1 MESGPFNRRSW
12 ATQSLR
18 VTAKELSLV
27 GGKGRSNAIAERFS
41 KYQKAAEESSGER
54 KKGSYEGSAASMRS
68 SNLNALKKR
77 WEQAGN
83 LEPGKPSP
91 ASSGSRGPPS
101 ALARQASNGEQP
113 PPLKSPGLPTVK
125 EVPPQTNGVQRH
137 SADRPDRRGMDR
149 DELTRNTRPA
159 KPEEQAPTSPRGS
172 SEKPKVPLN
181 NLKMRFEKTEE
192 TTGKAGRTILR
203 STSSDD
209 MEPQHGLSDR
219 ALEKQ
224 SLREKMAKYQAAVSK
239 QASPRAGV
247 APKVTPAKASTPAS
261 QNHTPVPDSIN
272 DGAERPKASR
282 TFSPPVKES
291 CVACRK
297 TVYPLERLVAHKQ
310 VYHKSCFRCVHC
322 SAKLSLG
329 NYASL
334 HGSVYCKPHFSQLFK
349 AKGNYDEGFGHRPHK
364 ELWEPRADGE
374 EGEEEVKARSE
385 PAKPAAATRPADAP
399 PAAAPAEEDSAPVK
413 VTDITAKLETRVQR
427 HVGEKLPASEKPAE
441 TRRLRVAWPPP
452 SSDEGRPAAGELSPV
467 TEGAPSV
474 RAWKAK
480 WPPEDDV
487 PPSSFQSSERAELKS
502 LRRSSSMK
510 ERSRPFTLTAKPTP
524 APNLEPRRPRK
535 PLLEWRASLE
545 ERNSSEEPA
554 AEEKKPD
561 QQTKRKEQSSDAI
574 VKNVSA
580 YKKAVEEGSL
590 RSPSPDIYSS
600 PSPPLQPE
608 QKRTSQDVGFWEE
621 DKEGSDAEGMS
632 AEDLIKRNRYYED
645 DSDS

>member
-1 MESGPFNRRSW
+1 MESGPFNRRAW

-41 KYQKAAEESSGER
+41 KYQKAAEESSAER

-83 LEPGKPSP
+83 LEQGKPSP
-91 ASSGSRGPPS
+91 AYAGSRGSS
-101 ALARQASNGEQP
+101 ALARQASNGDQP
-113 PPLKSPGLPTVK
+113 PPMKSPGLPTVK
-125 EVPPQTNGVQRH
+125 EVPPQANGVQRH
-137 SADRPDRRGMDR
+137 SADRLDRRGMDR
-149 DELTRNTRPA
+149 DELTHNTRPE

-172 SEKPKVPLN
+172 YEKPKVPLN

-192 TTGKAGRTILR
+192 TAGKAGRTILR

-219 ALEKQ
+219 ALEKL
-224 SLREKMAKYQAAVSK
+224 SLKEKMAKYQAAASK
-239 QASPRAGV
+239 QAPPRAGV
-247 APKVTPAKASTPAS
+247 APDVAPTKASAPAS
-261 QNHTPVPDSIN
+261 QNHTPAPDAVN
-272 DGAERPKASR
+272 DGNERPKASR
-282 TFSPPVKES
+282 TFSPLVKES
-291 CVACRK
+291 CVACQK

-374 EGEEEVKARSE
+374 DGEEEVKTGSE
-385 PAKPAAATRPADAP
+385 RVKPAALTRPADLCAD
-399 PAAAPAEEDSAPVK
+399 ATSEEDSSPVK

-452 SSDEGRPAAGELSPV
+452 SSDEGRAATGELSPL
-467 TEGAPSV
+467 TEGVPAV

-480 WPPEDDV
+480 WPPEDEV
-487 PPSSFQSSERAELKS
+487 PQSSFQSSERAELKS
-502 LRRSSSMK
+502 LRRSSSLK
-510 ERSRPFTLTAKPTP
+510 ERSRPFTLTAKPSP
-524 APNLEPRRPRK
+524 APSLEPRRPRK

-545 ERNSSEEPA
+545 ERNSSEEPT
-554 AEEKKPD
+554 EEKKPD
-561 QQTKRKEQSSDAI
+561 QQTKRKEQRSDAI

-621 DKEGSDAEGMS
+621 DKEESDTEGVS